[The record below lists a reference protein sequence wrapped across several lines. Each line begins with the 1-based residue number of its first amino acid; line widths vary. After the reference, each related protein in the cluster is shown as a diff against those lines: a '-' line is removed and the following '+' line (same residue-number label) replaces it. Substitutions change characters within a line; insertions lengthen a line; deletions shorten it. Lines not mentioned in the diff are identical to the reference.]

1 MRSSQ
6 QARKRIQMR
15 GRFGCVKPCM
25 RVACLARLCRDGL
38 VGVVGLA
45 VGEEVVDDHADDG
58 EEEDDEG
65 PEHFV
70 RDGTVRLE
78 DLD

>member
-1 MRSSQ
+1 MRP
-6 QARKRIQMR
+6 
-15 GRFGCVKPCM
+15 CV
-25 RVACLARLCRDGL
+25 RVAYLARLCRDGL

-58 EEEDDEG
+58 EEEDDES

-70 RDGTVRLE
+70 RDRTVGLE
-78 DLD
+78 DLDYSTC